1 MVEAAAAAGC
11 SVRTLE
17 AVFRQ
22 FRGTTP
28 LGALHGIRLDQ
39 VRRTLVDGT
48 TDEPVIAIARRH
60 GFTNRSRFVAAYRR
74 RFGGSPFDV
83 LRRASRS

>member
-1 MVEAAAAAGC
+1 MSQVAAAAGC

-22 FRGTTP
+22 FRDTTP
-28 LGALHGIRLDQ
+28 LGALHGIRLEQ
-39 VRRTLVDGT
+39 VRRALSDGAA
-48 TDEPVIAIARRH
+48 DEPISAIALRH
-60 GFTNRSRFVAAYRR
+60 GFTNRSRFVAAFRR
-74 RFGGSPFDV
+74 RFGESPSDV